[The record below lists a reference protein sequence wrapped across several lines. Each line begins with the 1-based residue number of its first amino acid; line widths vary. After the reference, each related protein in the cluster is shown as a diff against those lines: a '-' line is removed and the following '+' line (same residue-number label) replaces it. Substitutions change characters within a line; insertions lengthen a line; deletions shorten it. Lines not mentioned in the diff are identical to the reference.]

1 MCIELS
7 ALEQQTAGRSWSAWE
22 RESISAQLAQH
33 KRVAGAIARH
43 ERAQTRTEHYP
54 LKEGQL
60 LTRQEAKAA
69 TLRQSD
75 ESTTD
80 RSRDILYRIYTEHKA
95 NLPAIVARYFDG
107 ATIYQTIGLW
117 QGQTEIGAVVDIIA
131 RPSDRARMVI
141 LARDIRDT
149 NGQSSVL
156 LTWQGHNGFQV
167 MDVR

>member
-1 MCIELS
+1 MPRIELS
-7 ALEQQTAGRSWSAWE
+7 ALEQQTTNRSWSAWE

-33 KRVAGAIARH
+33 RRVAAAQARH

-54 LKEGQL
+54 LKGGQL
-60 LTRQEAKAA
+60 LQGQEQAA
-69 TLRQSD
+69 LRRPD
-75 ESTTD
+75 ETTAD

-131 RPSDRARMVI
+131 RPSDRARMVS

-149 NGQSSVL
+149 NGQTSVL

-167 MDVR
+167 MNVR